1 MRPTRSAM
9 QIEELAN
16 SITHG
21 IGLVL
26 SIAGFVV
33 LLVFAVLRGGA
44 LQIVSCAVYGSTL
57 VCVYAASTLY
67 HALPSPGTKRA
78 LKIFDHCAIYLL
90 IAGTYTPFTLVTL
103 RGGWGWSLFSIVW
116 ALAMA
121 GIVFKFWFIDH
132 FQILSTAVY
141 LAMGWIALI
150 ALKPL
155 LSSIPQHGI
164 YWLLA
169 GGLALFDRCR
179 ILRRSPPSLRPRD
192 LARLCHSRECLPLLR
207 RPLLRDPPLQ
217 NLNVSSWSA
226 TACCAFVSPGSPGR
240 FTAEA

>member
-9 QIEELAN
+9 QLEELAN

-33 LLVFAVLRGGA
+33 LLVFAILRGGA
-44 LQIVSCAVYGSTL
+44 LQIVSCAVYGCTL

-67 HALPSPGTKRA
+67 HAVPSPRTKRA

-121 GIVFKFWFIDH
+121 GIVFKFWFVDH
-132 FQILSTAVY
+132 FKILSTVLY

-155 LSSIPQHGI
+155 LSSIPAHGI

-169 GGLALFDRCR
+169 GG
-179 ILRRSPPSLRPRD
+179 ILYSIGVAFFAARRLPVRPRD
-192 LARLCHSRECLPLLR
+192 MACLRHRGQRLPLFR
-207 RPLLRDPPLQ
+207 RPLLRHPSLQ
-217 NLNVSSWSA
+217 NLNSSVRSL
-226 TACCAFVSPGSPGR
+226 
-240 FTAEA
+240 AE

>member
-1 MRPTRSAM
+1 M
-9 QIEELAN
+9 QLEELAN
-16 SITHG
+16 SITRG

-26 SIAGFVV
+26 STAGFVV
-33 LLVFAVLRGGA
+33 LLVFAILRGGA

-57 VCVYAASTLY
+57 VCVYAACPRSTTLC
-67 HALPSPGTKRA
+67 PSPRTKRA

-155 LSSIPQHGI
+155 LSSIPPHGI

-169 GGLALFDRCR
+169 GGLLYSVGVAFFAARRLPFGHAIWHVFVIAGSACHYFAVLFYV
-179 ILRRSPPSLRPRD
+179 ILRYKI
-192 LARLCHSRECLPLLR
+192 
-207 RPLLRDPPLQ
+207 
-217 NLNVSSWSA
+217 
-226 TACCAFVSPGSPGR
+226 
-240 FTAEA
+240 

>member
-1 MRPTRSAM
+1 MNWSIEMRPGRSSAH
-9 QIEELAN
+9 IEELAN

-33 LLVFAVLRGGA
+33 LLVFAILRGGA
-44 LQIVSCAVYGSTL
+44 LQIISCAVYGSTL

-67 HALPSPGTKRA
+67 HALPSPRTKRA
-78 LKIFDHCAIYLL
+78 LKMFDHCAIYLL

-121 GIVFKFWFIDH
+121 GIVFKFWFVDH

-150 ALKPL
+150 AVKPL
-155 LSSIPQHGI
+155 LSSIPPHGI

-169 GGLALFDRCR
+169 GGLLYSIGVAFFAARRLPFGHAIWHVFVIAGSACHYFAVLFYV
-179 ILRRSPPSLRPRD
+179 ILRYKI
-192 LARLCHSRECLPLLR
+192 
-207 RPLLRDPPLQ
+207 
-217 NLNVSSWSA
+217 
-226 TACCAFVSPGSPGR
+226 
-240 FTAEA
+240 

>member
-1 MRPTRSAM
+1 MELQNSMTRDRTTRSLV
-9 QIEELAN
+9 QVEELAN

-26 SIAGFVV
+26 SIAGFVF
-33 LLVFAVLRGGA
+33 LLVFAILRGGA

-57 VCVYAASTLY
+57 VCVYTASTLY
-67 HALPSPGTKRA
+67 HALSSTRAKRA

-103 RGGWGWSLFSIVW
+103 RDGWGWSLFSIVW

-121 GIVFKFWFIDH
+121 GIVFKFWFVDH
-132 FQILSTAVY
+132 FKILSTALY

-150 ALKPL
+150 AMKPL
-155 LSSIPQHGI
+155 LSSIPAHGL

-169 GGLALFDRCR
+169 GGLLYSIGVVFFAARRIPFSHAIWHLLVIAGSACHYFAVLFYV
-179 ILRRSPPSLRPRD
+179 ILR
-192 LARLCHSRECLPLLR
+192 ARI
-207 RPLLRDPPLQ
+207 
-217 NLNVSSWSA
+217 
-226 TACCAFVSPGSPGR
+226 
-240 FTAEA
+240 